1 MPDQI
6 HSTEAD
12 RMFGISSLKFERL
25 PELMAL
31 IWGTTDAMRL
41 VRISFKSKKVG
52 STYPKALFLNF
63 LVSG

>member
-1 MPDQI
+1 
-6 HSTEAD
+6 
-12 RMFGISSLKFERL
+12 MFGISSLKFARL

-31 IWGTTDAMRL
+31 PWDIMDAMRL
-41 VRISFKSKKVG
+41 VRISFKSQNVG